1 MGVEIWIEDDY
12 SIRTPEI
19 DSDATSSCREEVD
32 EYIRVRTVELVH
44 ALLAI
49 GLLRIPVLR

>member
-1 MGVEIWIEDDY
+1 MGVKIWTEDDY

-19 DSDATSSCREEVD
+19 DSDATSPCREEVD
-32 EYIRVRTVELVH
+32 EYIRFRTVELVH

-49 GLLRIPVLR
+49 GLLRIPVVR

>member
-12 SIRTPEI
+12 GIRTPEI
-19 DSDATSSCREEVD
+19 DPDTTSSCREEVD
-32 EYIRVRTVELVH
+32 EYIGVRSVELVH
-44 ALLAI
+44 ALLAV